1 MTDVSHSCA
10 GRAMQ
15 QQQCH
20 MGLWG
25 SLACKIVVPVLSI
38 ALIVSFIPA
47 VLASDTTATITLD
60 SIVDTPD
67 RTVTHSGATYEITD
81 IGVYRMDQDILVGVN
96 ISDGQNFQVSLIN
109 KHENSV
115 WGTAID
121 GTGAPDAPATPVTLV
136 IPAGTV
142 GTPGAYALAVR
153 HQGQILV
160 AKPVV
165 ISVYDLLISSDRVV
179 EAGETLDVVV
189 DVKRDGVPAT
199 INDTVK
205 VVLSQ
210 GIASFEEIAIPAGTG
225 RYEAGIKIPAIAS
238 GDFSLYC
245 AITTDRTV
253 LGYPETI
260 GAASCEVVTVE
271 VPAPVVQTAE
281 MAEPEITEPETR
293 VETAA
298 AASAPAETPP
308 VISTPAARTA
318 IEMPRAVY
326 GLVAAATL
334 LAIAYLIK
342 KIILKP

>member
-1 MTDVSHSCA
+1 MQQQ
-10 GRAMQ
+10 Q

-25 SLACKIVVPVLSI
+25 SLAYKIVVPVLSI

-281 MAEPEITEPETR
+281 MAEPEMTEPRTE
-293 VETAA
+293 VETATT
-298 AASAPAETPP
+298 ASSPAETPP

>member
-1 MTDVSHSCA
+1 MTAAICSRDDE
-10 GRAMQ
+10 R
-15 QQQCH
+15 
-20 MGLWG
+20 L
-25 SLACKIVVPVLSI
+25 IVVGKVVLPVLIIISI
-38 ALIVSFIPA
+38 ASFAPA
-47 VLASDTTATITLD
+47 VLASGTTTATITLD

-81 IGVYRMDQDILVGVN
+81 IGVYRMDQDILVSVN
-96 ISDGQNFQVSLIN
+96 ISDGQSFQVSLIN

-115 WGTAID
+115 WGKAID
-121 GTGAPDAPATPVTLV
+121 GTGAPEAPATPVTLV

-165 ISVYDLLISSDRVV
+165 ISVYDLLISSDPVV

-189 DVKRDGVPAT
+189 DVERDCVPST
-199 INDTVK
+199 VNETVK
-205 VVLSQ
+205 VMLSQ
-210 GIASFEEIAIPAGTG
+210 GIVSFEEIAIPAGTG
-225 RYEAGIKIPAIAS
+225 RYEAGIEIPAIAS

-253 LGYPETI
+253 FGYPETI
-260 GAASCEVVTVE
+260 GAASYGIVTVD
-271 VPAPVVQTAE
+271 VPAPVVQTTE
-281 MAEPEITEPETR
+281 MAEPKAGAET
-293 VETAA
+293 VATVAA
-298 AASAPAETPP
+298 AATASAPEEAPP
-308 VISTPAARTA
+308 VISTPASETE
-318 IEMPRAVY
+318 IELPWVVY

-342 KIILKP
+342 RIILKP

>member
-1 MTDVSHSCA
+1 MTDVSYSCA

-15 QQQCH
+15 QQYH

-67 RTVTHSGATYEITD
+67 RTVTHSGATYEITG
-81 IGVYRMDQDILVGVN
+81 IGVYRVDQDILVGVN

-109 KHENSV
+109 KHENTI

-136 IPAGTV
+136 IPADTV

-189 DVKRDGVPAT
+189 DVKRDGVSAT

-281 MAEPEITEPETR
+281 MAKPEITEPETR

-318 IEMPRAVY
+318 IKMPRAVY

-342 KIILKP
+342 KLF

>member
-1 MTDVSHSCA
+1 
-10 GRAMQ
+10 MQ
-15 QQQCH
+15 QQYH
-20 MGLWG
+20 TDLWE
-25 SLACKIVVPVLSI
+25 SLACKIVVSVLI
-38 ALIVSFIPA
+38 ITLIVSFIPV
-47 VLASDTTATITLD
+47 VLASDTTATAATITLD

-81 IGVYRMDQDILVGVN
+81 IGVYRVDQDILVGVN
-96 ISDGQNFQVSLIN
+96 ISDGENFQVSLIN

-115 WGTAID
+115 WGKAID
-121 GTGAPDAPATPVTLV
+121 GAGTSEAPATPVTLV
-136 IPAGTV
+136 IPSGTV

-165 ISVYDLLISSDRVV
+165 ISVYDLLISSDPVV

-199 INDTVK
+199 VNDTVK

-210 GIASFEEIAIPAGTG
+210 GIVSFEEIAIPAGTG
-225 RYEAGIKIPAIAS
+225 RYKAGIKIPAIAS

-253 LGYPETI
+253 MGYPETI
-260 GAASCEVVTVE
+260 GAVSYGLVTVD
-271 VPAPVVQTAE
+271 VPAPVVQTTEMAE
-281 MAEPEITEPETR
+281 IAEPEITDPETR
-293 VETAA
+293 AENAA
-298 AASAPAETPP
+298 AASAPAETAP
-308 VISTPAARTA
+308 VIFTPAARTA
-318 IEMPRAVY
+318 IELPRAVY

-334 LAIAYLIK
+334 LAIAIAYLIK

>member
-1 MTDVSHSCA
+1 MTDVSYSCA

-15 QQQCH
+15 QQYH
-20 MGLWG
+20 MDLWG
-25 SLACKIVVPVLSI
+25 SLACKMVVPVLSI
-38 ALIVSFIPA
+38 ALIVSFIPT

-81 IGVYRMDQDILVGVN
+81 IGVYRVDQDILVSVN
-96 ISDGQNFQVSLIN
+96 ISDGQSFQVSLIN
-109 KHENSV
+109 KHENTI

-121 GTGAPDAPATPVTLV
+121 GTGASEAPATPVTLV

-165 ISVYDLLISSDRVV
+165 ISVYDLLISSDLVV

-189 DVKRDGVPAT
+189 DINRDGVPVIA
-199 INDTVK
+199 NDTVK

-210 GIASFEEIAIPAGTG
+210 GIVSFEEIAIPAGTG

-260 GAASCEVVTVE
+260 GAASCEIVTVGA
-271 VPAPVVQTAE
+271 PAPVAQTAE
-281 MAEPEITEPETR
+281 MAEPEMTEPRTE
-293 VETAA
+293 VETATT
-298 AASAPAETPP
+298 ASAPETPL

-318 IEMPRAVY
+318 IKMPRAVY